1 MDSGTET
8 PGTKKAFPVKQVFNI
23 AIQLLALAILI
34 SWCYSILN
42 PFITPFVW
50 GAVLAVAF
58 YPMHQK
64 ITGKLK
70 NRGTLVAVLITLF
83 SLLVLILPSVM
94 LGLKTA
100 DEIKDVMA
108 DYHAG
113 KISVPAPPEKV
124 KEWPL
129 IGTQAYGLWTEASTG
144 LDSLIHK
151 HPDEVKQVSSTA
163 VGLIASTGKGLLM
176 IAIATIICG
185 VFLSYGKE
193 SGDFA
198 KQLLDKLI
206 SNPDIDMANMAA
218 MTIRNVVKGIL
229 GVAVI
234 QTIMAAA
241 GFIIAG
247 IPAAGIWILC
257 TLILAI
263 VQIGTLPVALG
274 TIIYIWSSDTSTL
287 SATLFTIWMI
297 IVSISDNILKP
308 ILLGKGAPAPMLI
321 VFLGAIGGFIYV
333 GFIGLFL
340 GAVVLT
346 LGYKLFV
353 VWMKATDAQ

>member
-8 PGTKKAFPVKQVFNI
+8 SGTKKTLPTRQIFNI

-34 SWCYSILN
+34 NWCYGILN

-58 YPMHQK
+58 YPLHQK
-64 ITGKLK
+64 ITKKFK
-70 NRGTLVAVLITLF
+70 NRGTLVAVLITVF
-83 SLLVLILPSVM
+83 SLLVLILPSIM

-113 KISVPAPPEKV
+113 KITVPAPPEKV

-144 LDSLIHK
+144 LDSLIQK

-163 VGLIASTGKGLLM
+163 VGLVASTGKGLLM
-176 IAIATIICG
+176 IAVATIICG

-206 SNPDIDMANMAA
+206 SNPKLDMADMAA

-229 GVAVI
+229 GVAII

-241 GFIIAG
+241 GFLIAG
-247 IPAAGIWILC
+247 IPAAGVWILL

-263 VQIGTLPVALG
+263 VQIGTLPVVLA
-274 TIIYIWSSDTSTL
+274 TVIYIWSSDASTL
-287 SATLFTIWMI
+287 TASLFTIWMI
-297 IVSISDNILKP
+297 IVGISDNVLKP

-321 VFLGAIGGFIYV
+321 VFLGAIGGFLYV

-346 LGYKLFV
+346 LGYKLFIA
-353 VWMKATDAQ
+353 WLNAKDTQ